1 MSEVDKSFEKSKDR
15 LVWGPAVQLM
25 IAPVTNVIIFLK
37 PESLSALTEI
47 QQFKRLQNERGR
59 TDHDIWLTISDQQVS
74 SYIDDADIAENGI
87 QQLTTEGSETKLK
100 SRLLESEDE
109 SQRLKVAYGELKS
122 LYEKLWKRYIDEKRQ
137 QE

>member
-1 MSEVDKSFEKSKDR
+1 
-15 LVWGPAVQLM
+15 M
-25 IAPVTNVIIFLK
+25 IAPVTNIIIFLK
-37 PESLSALTEI
+37 PDSLSALTEI

-59 TDHDIWLTISDQQVS
+59 TDHDIWMTISYQQVS
-74 SYIDDADIAENGI
+74 SYINDADIAENGI
-87 QQLTTEGSETKLK
+87 QQLITEGSESKLK

-122 LYEKLWKRYIDEKRQ
+122 LHEKLWRRYVDEKTQ